1 MSWDKRK
8 AKRVQFNRGNSIDV
22 RIVGIDG
29 LWRQDCKLLDISES
43 GVLLGLTGSVPGLD
57 LRTFL
62 LEFKPQGMASRHCA
76 VVRIE
81 AGHIAARF
89 VKDTAR

>member
-8 AKRVQFNRGNSIDV
+8 AKRVQFQRGTSIDV
-22 RIVGIDG
+22 RIVSVDG
-29 LWRQDCKLLDISES
+29 LWRREGKLLDISES
-43 GVLLGLTGSVPGLD
+43 GVLLSYADSIQEID

-62 LEFKPQGMASRHCA
+62 LEFKPRGMASRLCA

-81 AGHIAARF
+81 AGRIAARF
-89 VKDTAR
+89 IKETAR